1 MAKYLL
7 IESHDPYERRDV
19 DGFYRLARDLARTNN
34 TVTLFLVQ
42 NGVLP
47 ARAGADDGGLRD
59 LSAAGVELLADDFS
73 LRERGI
79 TPGRLAAP
87 VRAVSL
93 DVVVDQ
99 LAEGRRALWQ

>member
-7 IESHDPYERRDV
+7 IESHDPFERRDV

-34 TVTLFLVQ
+34 TVTLLLVQ

-47 ARAGADDGGLRD
+47 ARAGADDRGLRD
-59 LSAAGVELLADDFS
+59 LSAAGVEIVADEFS
-73 LRERGI
+73 LKERGI
-79 TPGRLAAP
+79 TPGRLASP

-93 DVVVDQ
+93 DLVIDQ
-99 LAEGRRALWQ
+99 LAEGRKALWH